1 MSKWYLNFVSVWLNN
16 YPCHDKWLNL
26 HLPVSGNVYTLNN
39 HFYNVKNW
47 RMDLHHVQLVC
58 MINKCVFGR
67 FNTSLCTLVCEREKN
82 EEKRQMSKCKRKWYN
97 MDHNWW

>member
-1 MSKWYLNFVSVWLNN
+1 
-16 YPCHDKWLNL
+16 
-26 HLPVSGNVYTLNN
+26 
-39 HFYNVKNW
+39 
-47 RMDLHHVQLVC
+47 MDLHHVQLVC